1 VDLIND
7 SKYVPPSKELQEYYE
22 AVEDADR
29 LWKITNDGPQGNN
42 PLNYCVEMIT
52 LLVITEHMVSKFD
65 IVRHMKNICSKYNIE
80 ISFIDDAILTVWND
94 IDKFQWIKNISYFL
108 GKKGHLVK
116 FDKTQ
121 VIEAAEW
128 IKGNNHIKRIELTGD
143 LLQFNGSFYERNAE
157 ALIRRQARQI
167 IEKCP
172 TKDVTEVV
180 RYIEDTCTVI
190 TWRDIEHSIHIK
202 CLSNGLYDIK
212 SGLFSSKFDPE
223 YIILNQIPHNYVE
236 EYNFDDI
243 ENTVKTIIEDPQA
256 RQSFYDF
263 ISTCL
268 HPYTGVDYQ
277 FGCVGVSGTG
287 KSQLGELVKSVLGH
301 ENCSDTK
308 IHDLANDQ
316 TMQKSAAFKMLN
328 YDDDLNDQSIRQ
340 IDVIKKWVTQSEF
353 TARGIY
359 EQPTTFRPMS
369 RLMFSA
375 NDLYEI
381 PNADDAEAIYDRT
394 YLVRID
400 KKYRHRDGEIKNV
413 MKKVATDEQ
422 LDGFL
427 TYLLQNAFWIAN
439 EEKYHHPI
447 SLSTVE
453 SIWNTLG
460 NRIKEFKKKWI
471 VDEPSYRLDSNDP
484 FNKWSEYCITNN
496 YHAKSKKEFKEIFD
510 ELVGNTP
517 TKTRKKLDGSEES
530 VEIYAYTGI
539 RLKTDEEI
547 QEEEQNKI
555 DPSESEE
562 ALKALIF
569 LSLSLNFKTFNKIK
583 NSMKSTELLELG
595 EES

>member
-1 VDLIND
+1 
-7 SKYVPPSKELQEYYE
+7 
-22 AVEDADR
+22 
-29 LWKITNDGPQGNN
+29 
-42 PLNYCVEMIT
+42 
-52 LLVITEHMVSKFD
+52 
-65 IVRHMKNICSKYNIE
+65 
-80 ISFIDDAILTVWND
+80 
-94 IDKFQWIKNISYFL
+94 
-108 GKKGHLVK
+108 
-116 FDKTQ
+116 
-121 VIEAAEW
+121 
-128 IKGNNHIKRIELTGD
+128 
-143 LLQFNGSFYERNAE
+143 
-157 ALIRRQARQI
+157 
-167 IEKCP
+167 
-172 TKDVTEVV
+172 
-180 RYIEDTCTVI
+180 
-190 TWRDIEHSIHIK
+190 
-202 CLSNGLYDIK
+202 
-212 SGLFSSKFDPE
+212 
-223 YIILNQIPHNYVE
+223 
-236 EYNFDDI
+236 
-243 ENTVKTIIEDPQA
+243 
-256 RQSFYDF
+256 
-263 ISTCL
+263 
-268 HPYTGVDYQ
+268 
-277 FGCVGVSGTG
+277 
-287 KSQLGELVKSVLGH
+287 
-301 ENCSDTK
+301 
-308 IHDLANDQ
+308 
-316 TMQKSAAFKMLN
+316 MQKSAAFKMLN